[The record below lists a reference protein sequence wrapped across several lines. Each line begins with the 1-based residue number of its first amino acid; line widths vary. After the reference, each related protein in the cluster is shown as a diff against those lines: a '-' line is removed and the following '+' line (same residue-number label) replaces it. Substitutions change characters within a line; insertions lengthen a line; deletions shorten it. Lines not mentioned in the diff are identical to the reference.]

1 MLYIVELSRLKLK
14 SLDFSCNKI
23 QEIPIEYRHMES
35 LEELVLDSNPL
46 ISPPAHVSCLIY
58 NNDNEYIYKYN
69 INKVIL
75 LLYYMYHLN

>member
-46 ISPPAHVSCLIY
+46 ISPPAHVSRMIY
-58 NNDNEYIYKYN
+58 NNIYFRGMPSCKS
-69 INKVIL
+69 NKL
-75 LLYYMYHLN
+75 ASS